1 MKKYQCKSTSEEV
14 LVRKHQQE
22 SSNEEVSV
30 RKHQW
35 GSFSEE
41 ASETLNRKLIKKYK
55 ETINYVRIKP
65 Q

>member
-1 MKKYQCKSTSEEV
+1 MRKY
-14 LVRKHQQE
+14 QQE
-22 SSNEEVSV
+22 SPSEEVSV